1 MSVPA
6 TWELHGYAMTC
17 RNDCIATNMGELPEA
32 LQYAMESKKYRKELD
47 ACAAVIM
54 GRRAHETMPNP
65 HGRVRSILTRNV
77 TALEHHEG
85 GWRWNPATMTLD
97 NMLRM
102 VASGGGRVAVNGG
115 QTTPEYFIENGPS
128 VLHVCRAESIAIQ
141 DGLKLLAACDRK
153 TTVDD
158 VLREDGWILAERKL
172 IDLKA
177 PISISTWRRWP
188 SDEAQ
193 TELGLEL

>member
-115 QTTPEYFIENGPS
+115 QTTLEYFMEHELN

-158 VLREDGWILAERKL
+158 VLREEGWDLVERKL

-177 PISISTWRRWP
+177 PISLSTWRRYP
-188 SDEAQ
+188 TVDPGDNFR
-193 TELGLEL
+193 LDL

>member
-65 HGRVRSILTRNV
+65 HGRIRSILTRSV
-77 TALEHHEG
+77 AALEHQEG

-102 VASGGGRVAVNGG
+102 VASGGGRIAVNGG
-115 QTTPEYFIENGPS
+115 QTTLEYFMENGLS

-158 VLREDGWILAERKL
+158 VLREDGWVLAERKL

-193 TELGLEL
+193 TELGLEV

>member
-1 MSVPA
+1 MSESE

-17 RNDCIATNMGELPEA
+17 RNDCIATSLGEIPDA
-32 LQYAMESKKYRKELD
+32 LQFAIDSKKFQSELD

-54 GRRAHETMPNP
+54 GHRAHDSIPNAK
-65 HGRVRSILTRNV
+65 GRVRTILTRGV
-77 TALEHHEG
+77 TALEHKEG
-85 GWRWNPATMTLD
+85 GWWWNPATMSLD

-102 VASGGGRVAVNGG
+102 VASSGGKVAVNGG
-115 QTTPEYFIENGPS
+115 QTTLEHFIENGLN

-158 VLREDGWILAERKL
+158 VLRAEGWDLSERRL

-188 SDEAQ
+188 SVEPGDNFS
-193 TELGLEL
+193 LDV